1 MAATIL
7 RSAAVAA
14 LLAVF
19 ADKATATAISS
30 SSCAARFAWENSQLA
45 DSSVSASDAALFGF
59 GSDVGATQ
67 ASKPS
72 PATPSCKV
80 FPGDSS
86 WPSQTVWD
94 RFNTTLG
101 GALIK
106 TVPLAAPCYNN
117 MPQHDAAK
125 CQVVRDRW
133 NDPHFHVEDPTSAQ
147 FPLYQG
153 RTCMPTD
160 DPSSSNCTLGGYAS
174 YSVAATKVSH
184 IQLALNFARN
194 ANIRLVVR
202 NTGHDFGDKSIG
214 AGALSVWTHKLKD
227 IQFMA
232 NYNCRGYKG
241 PAFKLGSGV
250 VTEEVYN
257 AAEQNGVTVVGGEC
271 RVSLSRLVWR

>member
-1 MAATIL
+1 MAAPTL

-14 LLAVF
+14 LLAAF
-19 ADKATATAISS
+19 ADRTTATAVSS
-30 SSCAARFAWENSQLA
+30 TNCAARFSWENAQLA
-45 DSSVSASDAALFGF
+45 DGAVSSASDTALFGF
-59 GSDVGATQ
+59 GSDVG
-67 ASKPS
+67 KPA

-101 GALIK
+101 GVLIK

-117 MPQHDAAK
+117 MPQHDPVQ
-125 CQVVRDRW
+125 CQYVQDNW
-133 NDPHFHVEDPTSAQ
+133 NDPHFHVADPTSAQ
-147 FPLYQG
+147 FPLFQG
-153 RTCMPTD
+153 RTCMPTA
-160 DPSSSNCTLGGYAS
+160 DPNSSNCTLGGYAS

-194 ANIRLVVR
+194 TNIRLVVR

-271 RVSLSRLVWR
+271 RVSFPPAW